1 MFAFFDYFCY
11 NDGVTGRW
19 LHSCVL
25 GVFFVIRNLNQFSFK
40 DYGTVAPER
49 TPDESA
55 ICPAKQPNQLFDWE
69 LQAVCRATSEV
80 WVRFGEGMTVLS
92 VSLDGNT
99 YLSYYLDKLVCIKPG
114 VYFYLAPFR
123 DGNAG
128 AQIWSETEP
137 EVLGVRDERGEYTL
151 ENNLHVTEVCT
162 FFYHEKERGFFYAGE
177 SHSVLEL
184 AYVDQGTMHSV
195 ADGMDLFLE
204 QGEMVVY
211 APDQWHMQYADMD
224 AAPRYV
230 TVSFEIT
237 GGSLQPLFNRKLR
250 LSQSAVTL
258 LQQMLREQERME
270 PYADDMIAAQLTQ
283 LLLTTLRQQDLPT
296 QKIKASNSLNS
307 ENEIIR
313 RAQQYICAH
322 IREKLT
328 VPHVARMVDVSPS
341 YMTALFHKNLQLSP
355 GEYIRRIKMQESKQM
370 IREGNMN
377 FTEIAAALHYSTVHH
392 FSRQFKEKFGITPTE
407 YAKSVR

>member
-1 MFAFFDYFCY
+1 M
-11 NDGVTGRW
+11 
-19 LHSCVL
+19 
-25 GVFFVIRNLNQFSFK
+25 IRNLNQFSFK
-40 DYGTVAPER
+40 EYGTVAPER
-49 TPDESA
+49 TPDESGQGA
-55 ICPAKQPNQLFDWE
+55 AKQPNVPFEWKVQT
-69 LQAVCRATSEV
+69 VYRATSEV
-80 WVRFGEGMTVLS
+80 WVRFDEGMTVLS
-92 VSLDGNT
+92 VSLDGNS

-123 DGNAG
+123 DGKAG
-128 AQIWSETEP
+128 AQVWSDAAP
-137 EVLGVRDERGEYTL
+137 QMLGMHEEQGEYAL
-151 ENNLHVTEVCT
+151 GNNLHVTEVCT

-184 AYVDQGTMHSV
+184 AYVDQGTLHSV
-195 ADGMDLFLE
+195 ADCMELYLE

-211 APDQWHMQYADMD
+211 APDQWHMQYADITV
-224 AAPRYV
+224 APRYV
-230 TVSFEIT
+230 TVSFEVE
-237 GGSLQPLFNRKLR
+237 GGSLESLFNRKLR

-258 LQQMLREQERME
+258 LQQMLREQEKME

-283 LLLTTLRQQDLPT
+283 LLLTILRQQNLPA

-313 RAQQYICAH
+313 RAQQFICAH

-328 VPHVARMVDVSPS
+328 VPYVARMVDVSPS
-341 YMTALFHKNLQLSP
+341 YMTALFHKNLQISP
-355 GEYIRRIKMQESKQM
+355 GEYIRRIKIQESKQM